1 MSNYLNPQYYNNCAL
16 VVLYSWFSTAHVFGF
31 VGIVYSFGIEM
42 RPQGLNCSLE
52 LPEEEIIPTSE
63 ENFAALRVILD
74 RVQQAVVPAK

>member
-1 MSNYLNPQYYNNCAL
+1 MMPSWRHKIKATSQLIVTFHD
-16 VVLYSWFSTAHVFGF
+16 VVFLGF

-42 RPQGLNCSLE
+42 RPQGLDCSLE